1 MPGQRK
7 TPQARDRTIGAQ
19 LRAVRTEQTT
29 LTLEAAATAIGWS
42 AATLSRT
49 ENGKR
54 HISSEDVAA
63 VLAVYRV
70 PTPQRDELIESARAG
85 AQAGWWSRP
94 LPGVLPDV
102 GTLASYE
109 STANALVNWSIGVVP
124 GLLQTERY
132 AAGFMLADGA
142 DPADVETR
150 WMARLRRQQVLPK
163 LEYTAYIH
171 ESALRTPFGGPEALH
186 EQLDHLLT
194 ASTRGQTVWVVRE
207 HLPHR
212 ALLHSWMM
220 LHYPEAPPVLH
231 VELYRSAVYLHDS
244 EVDVYREVLAEL
256 DDVALS
262 REESRST
269 MKRLQE
275 GL

>member
-1 MPGQRK
+1 MSGQRK

-19 LRAVRTEQTT
+19 LRAVRTEQTS
-29 LTLEAAATAIGWS
+29 LSLEAAATAIGWS

-54 HISSEDVAA
+54 HISSEDVSA
-63 VLAVYRV
+63 VLAVYGV
-70 PTPQRDELIESARAG
+70 PASQRDELIESARAG

-109 STANALVNWSIGVVP
+109 STATALTDWSIGVIP

-132 AAGFMLADGA
+132 AVGFMLADGA
-142 DPADVETR
+142 ERQDCEIR
-150 WMARLRRQQVLPK
+150 WMARLRRQQVLPG
-163 LEYTAYIH
+163 LDYTAFIH
-171 ESALRTPFGGPEALH
+171 EGALRTPFGGAEALQ
-186 EQLDHLLT
+186 EQLAHLESA
-194 ASTRGQTVWVVRE
+194 ASRGLRVRIVRE

-220 LHYPEAPPVLH
+220 LEFPQAPPVLY
-231 VELYRSAVYLHDS
+231 VELHRSSVYLHDS
-244 EVDVYREVLAEL
+244 EVDIYQDVLAEL
-256 DDVALS
+256 GQLAFS
-262 REESRST
+262 SAESRSII
-269 MKRLQE
+269 KRLRE

>member
-1 MPGQRK
+1 MSGQRK

-19 LRAVRTEQTT
+19 LRAVRLEQTT
-29 LTLEAAATAIGWS
+29 LNLEAAAHAVGWS
-42 AATLSRT
+42 PATLSRT

-54 HISSEDVAA
+54 HITSEDVSA
-63 VLAVYRV
+63 VLAVYGV
-70 PTPQRDELIESARAG
+70 PVAQRDELIESARAG

-109 STANALVNWSIGVVP
+109 STAVGLTDWSLGVVP

-142 DPADVETR
+142 EARDVEMR
-150 WMARLRRQQVLPK
+150 WLARLRRQQVLPK
-163 LEYTAYIH
+163 VEYVAFIH
-171 ESALRTPFGGPEALH
+171 EGALRTPFGGVDALR
-186 EQLDHLLT
+186 EQLDHLRE
-194 ASTRGQTVWVVRE
+194 ASSKGYSVRIVRE

-220 LHYPEAPPVLH
+220 LHYSQAPPVLNI
-231 VELYRSAVYLHDS
+231 ELYRSSVFLHDS
-244 EVDVYREVLAEL
+244 EVHVYEDVLSELADL
-256 DDVALS
+256 ALS
-262 REESRST
+262 SAESRS
-269 MKRLQE
+269 MIGRLRE